1 MKPGVGRS
9 SSAAHRASP
18 PPMLR
23 AACAARVAKAGGN
36 TTRVTRCVSRRRVTI
51 VATSIATMVT
61 LLRLTHL
68 VTLVVLPPAF
78 ATLAAHAAR
87 SIGGGEARCAAELD
101 LPTPGFICAA
111 GLDLLFSALV
121 FTSFHLVI
129 ALPPAWWAATRR
141 LSATR
146 LLVQLT
152 LVLVL
157 LGTPMLWLRV
167 GQI

>member
-1 MKPGVGRS
+1 M
-9 SSAAHRASP
+9 A
-18 PPMLR
+18 
-23 AACAARVAKAGGN
+23 
-36 TTRVTRCVSRRRVTI
+36 
-51 VATSIATMVT
+51 T

-129 ALPPAWWAATRR
+129 ALPLAWWAATRR

-167 GQI
+167 GRAGLVQSLWETYAELGFPLLLALLAAITLAKYVVWPDREEHSPRKAL

>member
-1 MKPGVGRS
+1 
-9 SSAAHRASP
+9 
-18 PPMLR
+18 
-23 AACAARVAKAGGN
+23 
-36 TTRVTRCVSRRRVTI
+36 
-51 VATSIATMVT
+51 MVT

-129 ALPPAWWAATRR
+129 ALPLAWWAARVAVTVPPTADAARTIRPQAGAGRSALPAWGQAREGEPSPRGYGAGIRR
-141 LSATR
+141 
-146 LLVQLT
+146 T
-152 LVLVL
+152 L
-157 LGTPMLWLRV
+157 R
-167 GQI
+167 